1 MLQRPMDY
9 SIDIP
14 DPFKAV
20 SAGVQTGLQINEMEL
35 QRQQREMDMQRRQD
49 LQRRVIALADNPN
62 PTARDFTS
70 VAMLLPKNEADSL
83 RSNFE
88 LLNKEQK
95 DNELR
100 FGGQVMSAF
109 SSNAPQIGIKLLR
122 DRAAAERNSGQEDRA
137 KAYETWAQIAETDPS
152 SAQKTIGVMLAGV
165 PGGDKVLESSIKVT
179 KAPVEIRDIESK
191 IDERAQRLDL
201 DRDKLQSEVDMKVMD
216 LTGRGQKLEPD
227 ARKLVNDATIA
238 AVGGEQAASRMLD
251 LAQRIESAQG
261 GKGVATKATEW
272 FAKTTGRQDEFTQMR
287 QEYTRLRNTQAIKSL
302 PPGPATDRDIEL
314 ALRGFPEETANAAT
328 LASFLRG
335 MAKMQQYEAS
345 TKDAEAE
352 WINSTGSLGRARNDI
367 MIGDIQVPA
376 GSTYVEFSRQFGE
389 KRAQNLG
396 AQQGAAT
403 TQQRGYMR
411 FAQPQPANPQ
421 R

>member
-1 MLQRPMDY
+1 MLQNPANY
-9 SIDIP
+9 TIDIP
-14 DPFKAV
+14 DPSKALMQ
-20 SAGVQTGLQINEMEL
+20 GFQTGMAMEEMQLQQQTKEMEL
-35 QRQQREMDMQRRQD
+35 QRRQE
-49 LQRRVIALADNPN
+49 LQKRTLALLDKPN
-62 PTARDFTS
+62 PTARDYTNL
-70 VAMLLPKNEADSL
+70 ATLLPEKEAASL
-83 RSNFE
+83 RANFD
-88 LLNKEQK
+88 LLNKDQK
-95 DNELR
+95 DNDLR

-109 SSNAPQIGIKLLR
+109 SAGSPQIGIKLLKE
-122 DRAAAERNSGQEDRA
+122 RAIAERNSGREDQA
-137 KAYETWAQIAETDPS
+137 KQYETLAQLAEIDPNS
-152 SAQKTIGVMLAGV
+152 GRTIIGTHLAAL
-165 PGGDKVLESSIKVT
+165 PGGDKILEGAIKIQ
-179 KAPVEIRDIESK
+179 KAPVELRDIESK

-201 DRDKLQSEVDMKVMD
+201 DRDKLQSDVDMKVME
-216 LTGRGQKLEPD
+216 LGGRGTKLEPD
-227 ARKLVNDATIA
+227 ARKLVNEATIA
-238 AVGGEQAASRMLD
+238 AVGGEQSASRMLD
-251 LAQRIESAQG
+251 LAQRIETAQG
-261 GKGVATKATEW
+261 GKGVGTKASEW

-352 WINSTGSLGRARNDI
+352 WINATGSLGRARNDI

-376 GSTYVEFSRQFGE
+376 GSSYVDFTRQFGE

-396 AQQGAAT
+396 AQQGAVT

-411 FAQPQPANPQ
+411 FAQPQPASPQ

>member
-14 DPFKAV
+14 NPSQSLISGF
-20 SAGVQTGLQINEMEL
+20 QTGMQLSDLELQRQAKEMEL
-35 QRQQREMDMQRRQD
+35 QRRQE
-49 LQRRVIALADNPN
+49 LQKQTIALVNKPN
-62 PTARDFTS
+62 PTARDYTN
-70 VAMLLPKNEADSL
+70 VANLLPEKEAASL

-88 LLNKEQK
+88 LLNKDQK

-109 SSNAPQIGIKLLR
+109 SAGSPQIGIKLLR
-122 DRAAAERNSGQEDRA
+122 DRAVAERNSGREDQA
-137 KAYETWAQIAETDPS
+137 KQYETLAELAEIDPAS
-152 SAQKTIGVMLAGV
+152 GKTIIGTHLGAL
-165 PGGDKVLESSIKVT
+165 PGGDKVLEGAIKIQ
-179 KAPVEIRDIESK
+179 KAPVELRDIESK

-227 ARKLVNDATIA
+227 ARKLVNEATIA

-352 WINSTGSLGRARNDI
+352 WINATGSLGRARNDI

-396 AQQGAAT
+396 AQQGVAT

-411 FAQPQPANPQ
+411 FAQPQPAQPQ

>member
-14 DPFKAV
+14 SPSQSLISGF
-20 SAGVQTGLQINEMEL
+20 QTGMQISDLELQRQAKEMEL
-35 QRQQREMDMQRRQD
+35 QRRQE
-49 LQRRVIALADNPN
+49 LQKQTIALVNKPN
-62 PTARDFTS
+62 PTARDYTN
-70 VAMLLPKNEADSL
+70 VANLLPEKEAASL

-88 LLNKEQK
+88 LLNKDQK

-122 DRAAAERNSGQEDRA
+122 DRAVAERNSGREDQA
-137 KAYETWAQIAETDPS
+137 KQYETLAELAEIDPAS
-152 SAQKTIGVMLAGV
+152 GKTIIGTHLGAL
-165 PGGDKVLESSIKVT
+165 PGGDKVLEGAIKIQ

-227 ARKLVNDATIA
+227 ARKLVNEATIA
-238 AVGGEQAASRMLD
+238 AVGGEQSASRMLD

-352 WINSTGSLGRARNDI
+352 WINATGSLGRARNDI

>member
-1 MLQRPMDY
+1 MLQKPMDY
-9 SIDIP
+9 TIDIP
-14 DPFKAV
+14 DPSKALMQ
-20 SAGVQTGLQINEMEL
+20 GFQTGMAMEEMQLQQQSREMEL
-35 QRQQREMDMQRRQD
+35 QRRQE
-49 LQRRVIALADNPN
+49 LQKRTLALLDKPN
-62 PTARDFTS
+62 PTARDYTNL
-70 VAMLLPKNEADSL
+70 ATLLPEKEAASL
-83 RSNFE
+83 RANFD
-88 LLNKEQK
+88 LLTKEQR
-95 DNELR
+95 DSDLR

-109 SSNAPQIGIKLLR
+109 NSNAPQIGIQLLK
-122 DRAAAERNSGQEDRA
+122 DRAIAERNSGREDQA
-137 KAYETWAQIAETDPS
+137 KQYETLAQLAEIDPAS
-152 SAQKTIGVMLAGV
+152 GKTIIGINLGAL
-165 PGGDKVLESSIKVT
+165 PGGDKVLEGAIKIQ
-179 KAPVEIRDIESK
+179 KAPVELRDIESK

-201 DRDKLQSEVDMKVMD
+201 DRDKLQSDVDMKVMD

-227 ARKLVNDATIA
+227 ARKLVNEATIA

-287 QEYTRLRNTQAIKSL
+287 QEYTRLRNTQAIKAL

-352 WINSTGSLGRARNDI
+352 WINATGSLGRARNDI

-376 GSTYVEFSRQFGE
+376 GSTYVEFSRQFGD